1 MDGADGLAMAMLI
14 LAIASLSGAVGWWL
28 GRRGAKRQFASR
40 HFASVEADW
49 SRKLDEARQDTETL
63 VAQETSKVAK
73 LQQDLATAT
82 LTATVTAAAQQAV
95 LNSLMAQR
103 DKDLA
108 ALRARIGELEA
119 FPGKLADVERRL
131 EEGAVNQSGTQSDA
145 QSLMNS
151 KDGEIASLLAQI
163 RQYEPLTE
171 QLQYAQEHFEQSR
184 QQWAAAIHAKD
195 QEIGGLWAR
204 IRELEPLAGHLKDWE
219 LHHHATIQAKDEEI
233 TSLIER
239 LKDFER
245 LSARLTELEPVLP
258 DGEPGDDLKRIYGI
272 GPVLEARLN
281 ALGLFRY
288 EQIGR
293 WGDDEIEAFQA
304 QLPEYPGRIRR
315 EAWVKSAR
323 DEYLRKYRHP
333 LG

>member
-28 GRRGAKRQFASR
+28 GSDAAKRQFASR
-40 HFASVEADW
+40 HVAIVDIASVGE
-49 SRKLDEARQDTETL
+49 TETL
-63 VAQETSKVAK
+63 AAK
-73 LQQDLATAT
+73 LRADLDTQRKALSASEIALREATADA
-82 LTATVTAAAQQAV
+82 ATQQAI
-95 LNSLMAQR
+95 M
-103 DKDLA
+103 
-108 ALRARIGELEA
+108 RARIEELEA
-119 FPGKLADVERRL
+119 FPGKLTDVERRL
-131 EEGAVNQSGTQSDA
+131 AEGTIQQSHLQAALHG
-145 QSLMNS
+145 
-151 KDGEIASLLAQI
+151 KDEEIASLSGQI
-163 RQYEPLTE
+163 G
-171 QLQYAQEHFEQSR
+171 

-195 QEIGGLWAR
+195 QELGGLWTR

-245 LSARLTELEPVLP
+245 LSARLAELEPVLP

-304 QLPEYPGRIRR
+304 QLPEFPGRIRR

>member
-1 MDGADGLAMAMLI
+1 MLI
-14 LAIASLSGAVGWWL
+14 LLMVGVSGALGWWL
-28 GRRGAKRQFASR
+28 GSDAAKRQFASR
-40 HFASVEADW
+40 HFASVDADW
-49 SRKLDEARQDTETL
+49 SRKLDQASQDTETL
-63 VAQETSKVAK
+63 VTK
-73 LQQDLATAT
+73 
-82 LTATVTAAAQQAV
+82 LTADLDAQQKARSAAESAWRQAAAEAAVQQATINE
-95 LNSLMAQR
+95 LRESLSLTVQQ
-103 DKDLA
+103 A
-108 ALRARIGELEA
+108 ALRARIEEFEG
-119 FPGKLADVERRL
+119 FPGQLADAERRL
-131 EEGAVNQSGTQSDA
+131 A
-145 QSLMNS
+145 QGNIQASHLQATLHS
-151 KDGEIASLLAQI
+151 KDEELASLAGQI
-163 RQYEPLTE
+163 
-171 QLQYAQEHFEQSR
+171 R

-195 QEIGGLWAR
+195 QEIGSLWAR

-219 LHHHATIQAKDEEI
+219 LHHHTTIQAKDEEI

-245 LSARLTELEPVLP
+245 LSARLAELENGLP
-258 DGEPGDDLKRIYGI
+258 DWEGADDLKRIYGI

-304 QLPEYPGRIRR
+304 QLPEFPGRIRR

>member
-1 MDGADGLAMAMLI
+1 MDGADGLVVVMLI
-14 LAIASLSGAVGWWL
+14 LLIVGVSGALGWWL
-28 GRRGAKRQFASR
+28 GSDAAKRQFASR
-40 HFASVEADW
+40 HFASVDADW
-49 SRKLDEARQDTETL
+49 SRQLDQASQDTATL
-63 VAQETSKVAK
+63 VAK
-73 LQQDLATAT
+73 
-82 LTATVTAAAQQAV
+82 LTADLDAQQKALSAAENAWCQAAAEAAVQQATINE
-95 LNSLMAQR
+95 LRESLSLTALHDR
-103 DKDLA
+103 DLA
-108 ALRARIGELEA
+108 ALRARIEELEG

-131 EEGAVNQSGTQSDA
+131 AQGAIQESHLQAT
-145 QSLMNS
+145 LHS
-151 KDGEIASLLAQI
+151 KDEELASLAGQI
-163 RQYEPLTE
+163 
-171 QLQYAQEHFEQSR
+171 R
-184 QQWAAAIHAKD
+184 QQWATAIHAKD
-195 QEIGGLWAR
+195 QEIGSLWAR

-219 LHHHATIQAKDEEI
+219 LHHHTTIQAKDEEI

-245 LSARLTELEPVLP
+245 LSARLAELENGLP
-258 DGEPGDDLKRIYGI
+258 DREGADDLKRIYGI

-281 ALGLFRY
+281 ALGLFRF

-304 QLPEYPGRIRR
+304 QLPEFPGRIRR